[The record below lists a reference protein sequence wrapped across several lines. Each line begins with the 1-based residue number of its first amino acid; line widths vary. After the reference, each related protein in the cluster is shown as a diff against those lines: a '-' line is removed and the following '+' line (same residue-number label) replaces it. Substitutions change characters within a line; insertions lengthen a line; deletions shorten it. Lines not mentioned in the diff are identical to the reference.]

1 MGESIFAG
9 GTACRDVD
17 RPQRLGA
24 GKERR
29 GQGFFAGASNQI
41 SLMKWVE
48 VRVQGFFAGASN
60 QISLMK
66 WVEVSQPT
74 GAEATDILSYA
85 PLCFRPFHK

>member
-48 VRVQGFFAGASN
+48 V
-60 QISLMK
+60 
-66 WVEVSQPT
+66 SQPT